1 LKTPFCGGRAL
12 FFAAAARSVLDN
24 RSGAEE
30 GVKYQVGFWAQK
42 NALLC
47 GLRRIKLIFCD
58 GLCCSM
64 LGIMS
69 RN

>member
-1 LKTPFCGGRAL
+1 
-12 FFAAAARSVLDN
+12 LDN
-24 RSGAEE
+24 RPEAEE
-30 GVKYQVGFWAQK
+30 GVKNQVGFWVQK
-42 NALLC
+42 TALLC

-58 GLCCSM
+58 GLCCGM

>member
-1 LKTPFCGGRAL
+1 
-12 FFAAAARSVLDN
+12 LDN
-24 RSGAEE
+24 RPGAEE
-30 GVKYQVGFWAQK
+30 GVKNQVGFWVQK
-42 NALLC
+42 TALLC

-58 GLCCSM
+58 GLCCGM